1 MTEEYVPHTTE
12 PFIALIKSLLN
23 NLKTRFNFK
32 IVRFFHLSHNN
43 NNPKTYN
50 DAELVKL
57 TTVA

>member
-12 PFIALIKSLLN
+12 PFIALIKSLL
-23 NLKTRFNFK
+23 KTSNQRVNFK

-43 NNPKTYN
+43 NTPKTYN
-50 DAELVKL
+50 HAELVKL